1 MGRVPLL
8 GDFVSLSLFTM
19 LSQFNDNLDL
29 RGFNK
34 DTFWM
39 DCTFPKYKSER
50 FDENTEVIF
59 PNLLS
64 G

>member
-1 MGRVPLL
+1 
-8 GDFVSLSLFTM
+8 M

-39 DCTFPKYKSER
+39 DYTFPKYKSER